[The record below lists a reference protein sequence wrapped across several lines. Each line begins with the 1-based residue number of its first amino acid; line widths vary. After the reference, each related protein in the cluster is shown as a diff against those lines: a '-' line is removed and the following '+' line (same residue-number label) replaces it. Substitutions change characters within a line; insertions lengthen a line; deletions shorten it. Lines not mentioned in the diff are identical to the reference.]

1 MSRSTLLTTIDLP
14 MSRHVSNTQDWLLL
28 VTLSVIVSR
37 PAISAAKQ
45 RDVFAA
51 PQEAAHAKV
60 PGRVTQADVSV
71 DVQVLNAERT
81 KDIFDLDLINKG
93 VQPLF
98 IKIHNAS
105 QQTYRFSKASV
116 DAHHIPAALAARV
129 AYDNLLL
136 VGGRVVK
143 YTVTS
148 IPKAIF
154 VKSHKNKKK
163 DVKPALLNRETRA
176 VFEKEEIADRNIKPK
191 ETLSGFLYLHLL
203 APHSHVTV
211 TLINVQTQA
220 PLVFDIP
227 PHEP

>member
-1 MSRSTLLTTIDLP
+1 

-45 RDVFAA
+45 RDLFAA
-51 PQEAAHAKV
+51 PQEAVDAKV

-81 KDIFDLDLINKG
+81 KDIFDLDLIKKG

-98 IKIHNAS
+98 IKIHNTS
-105 QQTYRFSKASV
+105 QQAYRFSKAGV
-116 DAHHIPAALAARV
+116 DAHYIPASLAAQA

-154 VKSHKNKKK
+154 VKSHKKK
-163 DVKPALLNRETRA
+163 DVKPALLNRDTRA
-176 VFEKEEIADRNIKPK
+176 VFEKEEIADREIKPN
-191 ETLSGFLYLHLL
+191 ETLSGFLYLYPL
-203 APHSHVTV
+203 ASHSHVTV